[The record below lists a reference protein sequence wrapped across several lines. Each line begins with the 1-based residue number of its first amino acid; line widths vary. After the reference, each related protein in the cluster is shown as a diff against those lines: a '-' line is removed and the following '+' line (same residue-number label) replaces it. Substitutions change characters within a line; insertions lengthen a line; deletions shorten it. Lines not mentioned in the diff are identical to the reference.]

1 MKKPPSSL
9 AEAIVVQWE
18 FERENFHLVCGVRSA
33 PASAYEVATV
43 PLWDGGHTA
52 VETFDNPRAALT
64 RHAAIVSDLREAG
77 WAVAAY
83 TA

>member
-1 MKKPPSSL
+1 MKKHTSL
-9 AEAIVVQWE
+9 AASVVVQWE
-18 FERENFHLVCGVRSA
+18 FARDNFHLTCGVRSA
-33 PASAYEVATV
+33 PASSYEVSTV

-52 VETFDNPRAALT
+52 VETFDNPRAALQ
-64 RHAAIVSDLREAG
+64 RHAAIAADLRATG